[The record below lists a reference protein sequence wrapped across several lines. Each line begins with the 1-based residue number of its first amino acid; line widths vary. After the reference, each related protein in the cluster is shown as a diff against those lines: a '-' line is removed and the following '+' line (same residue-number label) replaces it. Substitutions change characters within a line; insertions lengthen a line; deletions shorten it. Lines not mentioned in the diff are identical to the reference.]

1 MAMTKDLVDVIMENE
16 GLIYSII
23 KRYKDYYAYEDLYQV
38 GVIGI
43 IRAYQN
49 YDSSYETKFS
59 TYAYPFILGEVRR
72 YLREDKSLKITRGLY
87 KLNYQIERAREMLCQ
102 KLMREPTILELSL
115 YLEVDEKTIEMA
127 AGINNMIY
135 SLDEPINSDGKELNL
150 YDSIKSE
157 EALDVT
163 DKLYLYEEIN
173 RLPQKEQKLL
183 NLRYLRDKTQAE
195 TASMLG
201 ISQVQVSRDEQK
213 VLKKLRQTVN

>member
-72 YLREDKSLKITRGLY
+72 YLREDKSLKVTRGLY

-195 TASMLG
+195 TASVLG
-201 ISQVQVSRDEQK
+201 ISQVQVSREEQK